1 MAVVVDNESSSELI
15 AEHGFSAWIEA
26 DEQRILF
33 DTGQGMALESNAF
46 HLGIDLSQATTLV
59 LSHGHYDHTGG
70 IPVFLAANT
79 TAPVLS
85 GCGLN
90 TLRFS
95 CHPDQAPRASGVGDD
110 VLHALSN
117 LPMHRRIEL
126 QAPHY
131 LAPSIGISGPIPRL
145 TSFEDTGGPFFLD
158 EEKQH
163 PDTIRDELAMW
174 FETRAG
180 LVILTGCCHAGL
192 VNTVN
197 HIRTVSGIERIH
209 GIVGGFHLLQA
220 SEHRL
225 EQTVRFI
232 MDCAPDFVIPCHC
245 TGQHVVDRLMREFGS
260 KLVHPGRAGQIH
272 QLGLLKSMPS
282 SDSRSEI
289 PEFDQHPGLT

>member
-1 MAVVVDNESSSELI
+1 MTVVVDNESSLDLI
-15 AEHGFSAWIEA
+15 AEHGFSAWIEVG
-26 DEQRILF
+26 EQRILF
-33 DTGQGMALESNAF
+33 DTGQGIALEKNAF
-46 HLGIDLSQATTLV
+46 QLGIDLGQATVLV

-85 GCGLN
+85 GCSLN

-95 CHPDQAPRASGVGDD
+95 CHPDQVARAIGIGDATVR
-110 VLHALSN
+110 VLGAL
-117 LPMHRRIEL
+117 PAHRRTEL

-131 LAPSIGISGPIPRL
+131 LAPFIGISGPIPRL

-158 EEKQH
+158 EEKQR
-163 PDTIRDELAMW
+163 PDTIDDELAMW
-174 FETRAG
+174 IETSAG

-197 HIRTVSGIERIH
+197 HIRTVSGTERIH

-225 EQTVRFI
+225 EQTVAFI
-232 MDCAPDFVIPCHC
+232 ADCAPDFLIPCHC
-245 TGQHVVDRLMREFGS
+245 TGQHVVDRLLREFGS
-260 KLVHPGRAGQIH
+260 KLVHPGRSGQIH
-272 QLGLLKSMPS
+272 ELGLLKSMLS
-282 SDSRSEI
+282 SNS
-289 PEFDQHPGLT
+289 